1 MVGLWVDRSG
11 VRFAS
16 SKPCSVC
23 PIWQVQKPSPMEYLT
38 IPCNTLLRLGFISQ
52 THIHIWGLPFS
63 SGCLLIYLYVHAR
76 VCLSVGIP
84 YACSICGSQKKTM
97 SSLGLELQVV
107 TLRHLMW
114 AMGTKPV
121 SQAARAL
128 NHWAVFPAPIWS
140 RIVGAASLTRGT
152 LFISAAECNF
162 AHSFMWLMEE

>member
-1 MVGLWVDRSG
+1 MVDIWLERYG

-38 IPCNTLLRLGFISQ
+38 IHCNTLLRLGFISQ
-52 THIHIWGLPFS
+52 THRYIWGLPFFS
-63 SGCLLIYLYVHAR
+63 SCLLIYLKTVY
-76 VCLSVGIP
+76 LSICIP

-97 SSLGLELQVV
+97 SSLGLELQAV

-114 AMGTKPV
+114 VMGTKHV
-121 SQAARAL
+121 SEAARAL
-128 NHWAVFPAPIWS
+128 NHWAVFPAPIWW
-140 RIVGAASLTRGT
+140 RIMGAASLTCGT